1 MENIALDFPQYQIKI
16 RYSRYKMGSI
26 YSHMIGNLLL
36 VLTLMLGL
44 LYLIKKFKLK
54 KFSANPAINIINM
67 LPIGAKEK
75 LLLIEVQG
83 KTILL
88 GATPNHI
95 EALHIFEDKKMDV
108 NENKNLTSFSDH
120 LANVNRNL

>member
-1 MENIALDFPQYQIKI
+1 
-16 RYSRYKMGSI
+16 MGSI

-36 VLTLMLGL
+36 VLTLMMGL

-54 KFSANPAINIINM
+54 KFATNPTIKIINI
-67 LPIGAKEK
+67 LPIGTKEK

-88 GATPNHI
+88 GTTPNHI
-95 EALHIFEDKKMDV
+95 ETLHIFENEKK
-108 NENKNLTSFSDH
+108 
-120 LANVNRNL
+120 